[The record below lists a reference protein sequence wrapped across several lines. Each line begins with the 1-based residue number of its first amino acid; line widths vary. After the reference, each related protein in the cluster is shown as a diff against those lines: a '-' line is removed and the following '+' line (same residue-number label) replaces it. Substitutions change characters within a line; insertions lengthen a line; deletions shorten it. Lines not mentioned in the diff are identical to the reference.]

1 MEMRVRTLIKQA
13 MIEKNE
19 VAKLTYKSI
28 LDGALKIAKTDG
40 NREVKDEDFI
50 KAAKNEIKSYKD
62 LEEIL
67 VKNPEVNKARIE
79 ESETKIK
86 LCEVFLPAM
95 VTEEQIL
102 EYLTANNVEKNMGIC
117 MKTLKEVFGAT
128 LDGKVANTVVRQY
141 INN

>member
-1 MEMRVRTLIKQA
+1 METRVRSLIKQA
-13 MIEKNE
+13 MIDKNE

-40 NREVKDEDFI
+40 NREVKDEDFV

-86 LCEVFLPAM
+86 LCEVLLPAM

-102 EYLTANNVEKNMGIC
+102 EYLTANNVKKNMGIC